1 MLRKLYICGIL
12 RLEVSTMRPDNS
24 TKIKIR
30 KIALKLFKER
40 GFDNVT
46 IHDICEESGI
56 SKHTFYYYFASKEG
70 LLKTVMT
77 LPEEL
82 SSDEAAKI
90 MMIDS
95 PYEQYCEILKKRV
108 RHFESCGKDIV
119 KKILVARLTV
129 SFDEQKEREDFNE
142 ERPFL
147 EMQMGF
153 IKKAQE
159 RGEIE
164 NGGDPKDLMHAAF
177 CVLIGISQVWATH
190 PGTKFNLEVE
200 YFRILD
206 TVMMKKVGKE

>member
-1 MLRKLYICGIL
+1 
-12 RLEVSTMRPDNS
+12 MRPDNS
-24 TKIKIR
+24 TKVKIR
-30 KIALKLFKER
+30 KIALTLFKER

-46 IHDICEESGI
+46 INDICEESGI

-77 LPEEL
+77 LPDDL
-82 SSDEAAKI
+82 SSDEVAKL
-90 MMIDS
+90 MMLDS
-95 PYEQYCEILKKRV
+95 PYQQYCEILKKRI

-129 SFDEQKEREDFNE
+129 SFDEQKEKEDFTE

-147 EMQMGF
+147 EMQIGF

-159 RGEIE
+159 RGEIGNMGE
-164 NGGDPKDLMHAAF
+164 PKNLMHAAF

-190 PGTKFNLEVE
+190 PGTKFDLEKE
-200 YFRILD
+200 YFKILD
-206 TVMMKKVGKE
+206 TVMMKKVDKNE